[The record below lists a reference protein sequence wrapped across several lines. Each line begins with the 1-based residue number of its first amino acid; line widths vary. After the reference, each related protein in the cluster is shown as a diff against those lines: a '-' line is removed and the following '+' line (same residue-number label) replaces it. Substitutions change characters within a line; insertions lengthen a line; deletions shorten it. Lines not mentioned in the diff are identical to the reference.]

1 MNSRQQTR
9 PGLFVFTCLKAA
21 LIFVLG
27 VTSGFRSQAD
37 VTLEARLTPTIVID
51 GPLGSLQQV
60 QYSTNLADTNAWMDL
75 SVVRLDTVPKHFFD
89 TAGNGANRFYRSK
102 FFGVADADLV
112 WIPPGT
118 FLMGSP
124 TNEAG
129 RSANEGPQTLVTL
142 TEGFLMGRYEVR
154 YPEMK
159 AFVTDYIGNPNGA
172 PDPARFAANE
182 MSWTNAMLYCA
193 LRTAHERAQGMIP
206 SDWAYRLP
214 TEAEWEYACR
224 AGTST
229 PFHFGNELRHDGVR
243 SDANFDGTF
252 PYPTNLVAILPI
264 SQLLTNVGSFT
275 PNAFGLYDMHG
286 SVGEHCFDTVGSI
299 VPLPGGAIT
308 NPVAAGPGPNGIMR
322 GGKINDPATACRA
335 ASRRIGSIISTGSG
349 SERGFRV
356 VLSPTNAAVLPHP

>member
-1 MNSRQQTR
+1 MNSRKQTR
-9 PGLFVFTCLKAA
+9 GGLLVCTCFKAV
-21 LIFVLG
+21 LIFCLMTG
-27 VTSGFRSQAD
+27 LRSPAD
-37 VTLEARLTPTIVID
+37 VALQVTLTPTVLIE
-51 GPLGSLQQV
+51 GSFGSAHQV
-60 QYSTNLADTNAWMDL
+60 EYSTNLVDPDGWKLL
-75 SVVRLDTVPKHFFD
+75 SVVRLDTVPKVFFD
-89 TAGNGANRFYRSK
+89 TTANGEQRFYRTK
-102 FFGVADADLV
+102 MIGVADTNLI

-124 TNEAG
+124 SNEVG
-129 RSANEGPQTLVTL
+129 RAANEGPQTLVTL

-159 AFVTDYIGNPNGA
+159 AFVTDYIGNPTGA

-182 MSWTNAMLYCA
+182 VSWTNAMLYCA

-243 SDANFDGTF
+243 SDANFDGRF
-252 PYPTNLVAILPI
+252 PYPTNLVAVMPI
-264 SQLLTNVGSFT
+264 SQLLTNVGSFA

-286 SVGEHCFDTVGSI
+286 SVGEHCYDTVGSI
-299 VPLPGGAIT
+299 QPLPGGAIT
-308 NPVAAGPGPNGIMR
+308 NPVASGPGPSGILR
-322 GGKINDPATACRA
+322 GGKLNDPGSACRA
-335 ASRRIGSIISTGSG
+335 AARTRFLITSTGSG

-356 VLSPTNAAVLPHP
+356 VLSPTNAAVLPQP